1 MRTLAAD
8 FCTKLS
14 VFGAKSVHSI
24 QISAQ
29 SIPRTAHGTQGIA
42 AAVFAERFAQ
52 AADVDI
58 NGAGVDIDVAPPDP
72 TGLFH
77 QGRQQAEFGGPQFE
91 ILPVAGDAV
100 GFGVEDDIL
109 VFQTFAH
116 GAGTGAAQLGADA
129 GHEFDHGIGLYHV
142 VVGPVFQAA
151 HAVDLFGAGRQHD
164 DRYAAGLNPGLKLTA
179 DLDARDIGQHPVE
192 YDQVGRAFL
201 DEHQGFFA
209 VFRAGNAEPF
219 GFEVIGQHFALGR
232 FILDKQDGGVIGGH
246 AWAS

>member
-14 VFGAKSVHSI
+14 VFGAKSVHSV

-58 NGAGVDIDVAPPDP
+58 DGAGVDIDVAPPDP
-72 TGLFH
+72 IKQLFAAPDPAGLFH
-77 QGRQQAEFGGPQFE
+77 EGRQQAEFGGSELE
-91 ILPVAGDAV
+91 ILAVAGDAV
-100 GFGVEDDIL
+100 GFGVEHDIL

-116 GAGTGAAQLGADA
+116 GAGPGAAQLGAHP
-129 GHEFDHGIGLYHV
+129 GHEFDHRIGFDHV
-142 VVGPVFQAA
+142 VVRPGFQAA

-164 DRYAAGLNPGLKLTA
+164 DRHAARIGPGLELAA

-192 YDQVGRAFL
+192 YDQVG
-201 DEHQGFFA
+201 
-209 VFRAGNAEPF
+209 
-219 GFEVIGQHFALGR
+219 
-232 FILDKQDGGVIGGH
+232 
-246 AWAS
+246 